1 VELFTD
7 YNDQAVKK
15 RYRNWILIFT
25 IPVALLLLIEFYLNW
40 AYPKDSKAIYIKYMF
55 VFVGVL
61 LVLAFVALLINY
73 WQYRRSIKD
82 KVVRNIHL
90 VFSIIL
96 LCALVI
102 TFKVAMFGLFTTEEL
117 YEIVYKR
124 IGIRFKDNTWESI
137 GIISDWVIILF
148 LGLQTVFLIYII
160 CKIAVRKIK
169 ERRNKFNGERKKIYQ
184 P

>member
-1 VELFTD
+1 MELFKD
-7 YNDQAVKK
+7 YNDQSVKK

-40 AYPKDSKAIYIKYMF
+40 AYPENSKSIYIKYM
-55 VFVGVL
+55 V
-61 LVLAFVALLINY
+61 AFVAILMVLASVVLLINY
-73 WQYRRSIKD
+73 WQYKRSSKD
-82 KVVRNIHL
+82 KAVRNIHL
-90 VFSIIL
+90 VFSITL

-102 TFKVAMFGLFTTEEL
+102 TFKIAMLELFTIDEL

-137 GIISDWVIILF
+137 GVVSDWVIILF
-148 LGLQTVFLIYII
+148 LALQAVFIIYII

-169 ERRNKFNGERKKIYQ
+169 ERRNKLNGERKEIYQ